1 MGHRH
6 SQCRHQGRII
16 LQQFSWSLRG
26 RCWQFGHDIPHMG
39 GVVPMRIVSEMR
51 TDPKDI
57 VEHLFEGVIPDFHQ
71 LCRPGDIV
79 VTGRNFGMGAK
90 MQGYIA
96 MKALGLGL
104 VCESMSFLAYREA
117 IGIGLPVLTGCNEIS
132 SACNQGD
139 ELSVDFQTGIFF
151 NTTQNRQYQ
160 FEPVPLA
167 LQDVLS
173 SGGTT
178 GWLRQ
183 WWDKRQ
189 ADKENT

>member
-1 MGHRH
+1 MK
-6 SQCRHQGRII
+6 
-16 LQQFSWSLRG
+16 G
-26 RCWQFGHDIPHMG
+26 RCWQFGDDIPHMG

-57 VEHLFEGVIPDFHQ
+57 IEHLFKGAIPDFHK
-71 LCRPGDIV
+71 LCRPGDLI

-117 IGIGLPVLTGCNEIS
+117 IGIGLPVLTGCTGIT
-132 SACNQGD
+132 SACNQMD
-139 ELSVDFQTGIFF
+139 ELSVNFQTGVFA
-151 NTTQNRQYQ
+151 NLTQNLEYQ

-178 GWLRQ
+178 AWLHQ
-183 WWDKRQ
+183 WWQQKN
-189 ADKENT
+189 ANLLNA

>member
-1 MGHRH
+1 M
-6 SQCRHQGRII
+6 
-16 LQQFSWSLRG
+16 RG
-26 RCWQFGHDIPHMG
+26 RCWHFGHDIPHMG

-57 VEHLFEGVIPDFHQ
+57 VEHLFEGVIPDFHK
-71 LCRPGDIV
+71 LCRPGDLV

-117 IGIGLPVLTGCNEIS
+117 IGIGLPVLTGCKDIS
-132 SACNQGD
+132 STCQQGD
-139 ELSVDFQTGIFF
+139 ELSVDFQTGVFSNI
-151 NTTQNRQYQ
+151 TQKREFQ

-178 GWLRQ
+178 AWLHQ
-183 WWDKRQ
+183 WWQQKKANPQ
-189 ADKENT
+189 NS

>member
-1 MGHRH
+1 
-6 SQCRHQGRII
+6 
-16 LQQFSWSLRG
+16 
-26 RCWQFGHDIPHMG
+26 MG

-51 TDPKDI
+51 TDPNDI
-57 VEHLFEGVIPDFHQ
+57 IEHLFEGVIPDFYK
-71 LCRPGDIV
+71 LCRPGDLV

-117 IGIGLPVLTGCNEIS
+117 IGIGLPVLTGCNGIS
-132 SACNQGD
+132 SACNQMD
-139 ELSVDFQTGIFF
+139 ELTVNFQTGLFV
-151 NTTQNRQYQ
+151 NLTQELQCQ

-178 GWLRQ
+178 PWLQQ
-183 WWDKRQ
+183 WWAQSQ
-189 ADKENT
+189 AEKHNA

>member
-1 MGHRH
+1 
-6 SQCRHQGRII
+6 
-16 LQQFSWSLRG
+16 
-26 RCWQFGHDIPHMG
+26 MG

-51 TDPKDI
+51 TDPQDI

-71 LCRPGDIV
+71 LCHPGDII

-132 SACNQGD
+132 SACHQGD
-139 ELSVDFQTGIFF
+139 ELRVDFQNGMFSNI
-151 NTTQNRQYQ
+151 TQDRQYQ

-173 SGGTT
+173 YGGTT
-178 GWLRQ
+178 GWLHQ
-183 WWDKRQ
+183 WWGKKQ
-189 ADKENT
+189 ADKENA

>member
-1 MGHRH
+1 MGHGH
-6 SQCRHQGRII
+6 SQCRHQGRLI
-16 LQQFSWSLRG
+16 LQHFNWSLQG
-26 RCWQFGHDIPHMG
+26 RCWHFGHDIPHMG

-57 VEHLFEGVIPDFHQ
+57 IEHLFEGVIPDFHK
-71 LCRPGDIV
+71 LCRPGDLV

-117 IGIGLPVLTGCNEIS
+117 IGIGLPVLTGCKGIS
-132 SACNQGD
+132 SACNQMD
-139 ELSVDFQTGIFF
+139 ALSVNFQTGLFV
-151 NTTQNRQYQ
+151 NLTQDRQCQ

-178 GWLRQ
+178 AWLQQ
-183 WWDKRQ
+183 WWAKRQ
-189 ADKENT
+189 AEKHNA

>member
-1 MGHRH
+1 
-6 SQCRHQGRII
+6 
-16 LQQFSWSLRG
+16 
-26 RCWQFGHDIPHMG
+26 MG

-57 VEHLFEGVIPDFHQ
+57 VEHLFEGIIPDFHK
-71 LCRPGDIV
+71 LCQPGDLV

-117 IGIGLPVLTGCNEIS
+117 IGIGLPVLTGCSGIS
-132 SACNQGD
+132 SACHPMDQ
-139 ELSVDFQTGIFF
+139 LSVNFQTGLLVNI
-151 NTTQNRQYQ
+151 TQDRQYQ

-178 GWLRQ
+178 AWLQQ
-183 WWDKRQ
+183 WWAKRQ
-189 ADKENT
+189 AEKHNA

>member
-1 MGHRH
+1 MGHSH
-6 SQCRHQGRII
+6 SQRGHQGRII
-16 LQQFSWSLRG
+16 LQDFAWSMKG

-51 TDPKDI
+51 TDPNDI
-57 VEHLFEGVIPDFHQ
+57 IEHLFEGAIPDFHK
-71 LCRPGDIV
+71 LCRPGDLI

-117 IGIGLPVLTGCNEIS
+117 IGIGLPVLTGCKEIS
-132 SACNQGD
+132 SACKQGD
-139 ELSVDFQTGIFF
+139 ELSVDFQTGVFSNIS
-151 NTTQNRQYQ
+151 QDRQYQ
-160 FEPVPLA
+160 FDPVPLA

-178 GWLRQ
+178 GWLQQ
-183 WWDKRQ
+183 WWGKKQ
-189 ADKENT
+189 ADKENA

>member
-57 VEHLFEGVIPDFHQ
+57 VKHLFEGVIPDFHQ

-117 IGIGLPVLTGCNEIS
+117 IGIGLPVLTGCNGIS
-132 SACNQGD
+132 SACNQSD
-139 ELSVDFQTGIFF
+139 ELSVNFQTGVLVNI
-151 NTTQNRQYQ
+151 TQDRQYQ
-160 FEPVPLA
+160 FEAVPLA

-173 SGGTT
+173 SDGTT
-178 GWLRQ
+178 GWLHQ
-183 WWDKRQ
+183 WWGKKQ